1 MSSLPARVPATPVRH
16 EPENQGLREPSPTIA
31 LGLKILAL
39 SVQILLAG
47 GAVLMGAWA
56 GMPWPG
62 CAGVGA
68 PGVAAAVAAAGF
80 PGWRDRGRG
89 WALTVAWAGT
99 VAVLASAMMARGATA
114 TLGTY
119 LDAYYVALSW
129 MVAMSILPACGT
141 KPGARLAEE
150 SPPRA
155 TSNAAEP
162 SPSFIQKGRGVPPCS
177 LSRGLGCKRCWRLL
191 AVFWFMLGGL
201 SWLGASYAQ
210 NRPGSFYI
218 GLLILLALLV
228 LCHFWIRLNA
238 AGIVAANTLILL
250 ILGLPVLD
258 QVLRRAGS
266 LGADLDPHKQVY
278 LYAAAKRDPAAF
290 GRWWNYYLAQFRH
303 AQEQIYMPDPD
314 PLLGP
319 RLRPNSRARLVQSPI
334 SINSLGFRGPE
345 IPAAKGDAYRIVALG
360 ESTTF
365 GITLDEDHH
374 PWPELLEQ
382 MIRQRLKLRR
392 PVQVIN
398 AGIPGY
404 RLDQNLHRLP
414 RDILPLRPD
423 IVISYHGIN
432 AFHLLRD
439 AVPFSPG
446 IRAPAYRDR
455 PIRLLADVEY
465 RLKLIRF
472 HRLDRWNRIP
482 RPATPADPLATPYAG
497 FYRELI
503 ETSQANGIRLLL
515 ANYSLAVN
523 DPGRRD
529 LIEFYQAGYP
539 AARWQI
545 EANRVHSDIV
555 QKLAGQHPEV
565 CLVDTHPGL
574 DGEHDNYIDFV
585 HFAPAGDRQMAE
597 TFFKALLPILESEL
611 VAR

>member
-1 MSSLPARVPATPVRH
+1 MPATPVHH

-31 LGLKILAL
+31 LGLKILTFSL
-39 SVQILLAG
+39 QILLAG
-47 GAVLMGAWA
+47 GAMLMGAWA

-68 PGVAAAVAAAGF
+68 MGVAVAGAVAGF
-80 PGWRDRGRG
+80 PGRRDRERG
-89 WALTVAWAGT
+89 WALVVAWAGT
-99 VAVLASAMMARGATA
+99 VAVLASVMLARGASA

-119 LDAYYVALSW
+119 LDAYYVALAW
-129 MVAMSILPACGT
+129 MVAMSILPACGS
-141 KPGARLAEE
+141 KPSVRLTGE
-150 SPPRA
+150 PPPCA
-155 TSNAAEP
+155 TPNATDP
-162 SPSFIQKGRGVPPCS
+162 SPSPLQKGRGPGRGVPPRS
-177 LSRGLGCKRCWRLL
+177 PSRGLVSNPWWRLL
-191 AVFWFMLGGL
+191 AVFWSMLGGL
-201 SWLGASYAQ
+201 SWLGAAYAQ
-210 NRPGSFYI
+210 NRPGTFYI

-228 LCHFWIRLNA
+228 LCHFWFRLNA
-238 AGIVAANTLILL
+238 AGIVAVNTLVLL

-258 QVLRRAGS
+258 QLLRRAGS
-266 LGADLDPHKQVY
+266 LGADLDPRKQFY
-278 LYAAAKRDPAAF
+278 LYDAAKRDPAAF
-290 GRWWNYYLAQFRH
+290 GRWWNYYLAQFRY

-319 RLRPNSRARLVQSPI
+319 RLRPNSRTRLVQSPI

-345 IPAAKGDAYRIVALG
+345 IPAAKGDACRIVALG

-382 MIRQRLKLRR
+382 MIRERLKLRR

-414 RDILPLRPD
+414 RDILPLKPD

-472 HRLDRWNRIP
+472 HRLERRNRPP
-482 RPATPADPLATPYAG
+482 RPTTPADPLATSYAG

-503 ETSQANGIRLLL
+503 ETCRTHGIRLLL

-545 EANRVHSDIV
+545 EANRVHSDLV
-555 QKLAGQHPEV
+555 RKLAGQHPEV
-565 CLVDTHPGL
+565 CFVDTHPGL
-574 DGEHDNYIDFV
+574 DGEHDKFIDFV
-585 HFAPAGDRQMAE
+585 HFAPAGDRQIAE
-597 TFFKALLPILESEL
+597 TVFNALRPILESDL
-611 VAR
+611 AGR